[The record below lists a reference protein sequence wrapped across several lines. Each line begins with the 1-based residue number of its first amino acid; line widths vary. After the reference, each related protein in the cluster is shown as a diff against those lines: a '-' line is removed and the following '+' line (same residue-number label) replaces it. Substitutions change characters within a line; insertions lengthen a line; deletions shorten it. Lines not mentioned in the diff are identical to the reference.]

1 MTQEPPSGASLAEW
15 RGYFQSRFDHGK
27 DDVMTYD
34 VFPEPAG
41 TTARAKADQFYEDSV
56 ARLYETRERAA
67 IPDHAEAAADA
78 LQRIVD
84 KLRGGTSPEDL
95 GRDVEL
101 LGRVMARRT

>member
-1 MTQEPPSGASLAEW
+1 MTHQ
-15 RGYFQSRFDHGK
+15 
-27 DDVMTYD
+27 
-34 VFPEPAG
+34 FPEPAG
-41 TTARAKADQFYEDSV
+41 TAAFFENRNFAADADRRFDDSV
-56 ARLYETRERAA
+56 ARMYEACERVA

>member
-1 MTQEPPSGASLAEW
+1 MTDYEQLRAKVEQRYCEL
-15 RGYFQSRFDHGK
+15 
-27 DDVMTYD
+27 
-34 VFPEPAG
+34 AG
-41 TTARAKADQFYEDSV
+41 TTARADADRRFDDSV
-56 ARLYETRERAA
+56 ARMYEACERVA
-67 IPDHAEAAADA
+67 IPNHAEAAADA